1 MEKMRKRKWLHGCM
15 VIWLLSYFVIS
26 LFRYFT
32 APVGA
37 GSCELDNLSSMD
49 LDQVNEMMENCQQAW
64 DTMEA
69 AKKPHQESLEK
80 METQIEAFQNR
91 LAQIGLELKTKAQ
104 EIQAGESDLSAK
116 EEILAAR
123 VRHLYIKSASYN
135 PFLMF
140 FSQNKFAD
148 FVKEM
153 GYQQAVTN
161 EEKRIIVDIVL
172 YIKDLEEKK
181 KTLLNEEAS
190 LSNLKKEI
198 DARAASVKQLLAEAT
213 TYQKELQSK
222 IAALST
228 RQQSI
233 LSSRLAG
240 LNLPTSLGAGALYC
254 TDDRQRN
261 PGFSPAFAFY
271 TYGIP
276 HRVGMNQYG
285 AYGRAQ
291 AGQDYHAILQ
301 AYFNNISFEKRD
313 ANMTIK
319 VQGHGEMS
327 LKEYTKRIY
336 EMPDNWPMEALKAQ
350 AVAARSYVLAY
361 TNNGQGEICT
371 SQQCQVFKPEP
382 KGGNWEQAVNETEGE
397 VMVSGGEIIKAWYSS
412 TDGGY
417 THTSGEVWGGNKGWT
432 KNLRDTTGEVGNFGD
447 LQSQAYDKDSPCFYA
462 AQGWREEYDKSAW
475 LKSEEAADIVNALML
490 AKADSSA
497 ADHLYQPD
505 KSHPYGGEVWD
516 QSKVKQELKNKGITP
531 FNSIASLSVS
541 ADFNAGKTT
550 NISVFGDGGSQSF
563 SGSEFKDYFNLR
575 APANIQIVGPLFNI
589 EKK

>member
-1 MEKMRKRKWLHGCM
+1 MKKREWLYGYM
-15 VIWLLSYFVIS
+15 AIWLLTCLVIL
-26 LFRYFT
+26 LFSSSVT
-32 APVGA
+32 PVGA
-37 GSCELDNLSSMD
+37 YTCAD
-49 LDQVNEMMENCQQAW
+49 LDGEHILKMNLEEAKEMEEKCRRDW
-64 DTMEA
+64 DLIVA
-69 AKKPHQESLEK
+69 AKKPHEDSLKK
-80 METQIEAFQNR
+80 MESQIEAFQKR
-91 LAQIGLELKTKAQ
+91 LGQIDLELKKKGV
-104 EIQAGESDLSAK
+104 EIKEGEDALGAK
-116 EEILAAR
+116 EEVLAAR
-123 VRHLYIKSASYN
+123 VRRFYIKSFHFN

-140 FSQNKFAD
+140 VSQHKFAD
-148 FVKEM
+148 FVKTA

-181 KTLLNEEAS
+181 DSLLQEETT
-190 LSNLKKEI
+190 LSNLKTEVNK
-198 DARAASVKQLLAEAT
+198 RAESVKKLLAEAT
-213 TYQKELQSK
+213 AYQKELEQK
-222 IAALST
+222 IADLSS
-228 RQQSI
+228 RQQAI
-233 LSSRLAG
+233 LTERLAG

-291 AGQDYHAILQ
+291 TGQDYHAILQ

-313 ANMTIK
+313 SNMTIK

-371 SQQCQVFKPEP
+371 TQQCQVFKSDP
-382 KGGNWEQAVNETEGE
+382 KGGNWEQAVNATEGE
-397 VMVSGGEIIKAWYSS
+397 VMISGGEVIKAWYSS

-417 THTSGEVWGGNKGWT
+417 THTSGEVWGSNKDWT
-432 KNLRDTTGEVGNFGD
+432 KNLRDTTGEAGNFGD

-475 LKSEEAADIVNALML
+475 LKTEEAADIVNALML
-490 AKADSSA
+490 AKADSSIT
-497 ADHLYQPD
+497 DHLYQTD

-516 QSKVKQELKNKGITP
+516 QSKVKQELKNRGLTP
-531 FNSIASLSVS
+531 FNSISNISVS

-550 NISVFGDGGSQSF
+550 DISVSGDGGNRSF
-563 SGSEFKDYFNLR
+563 SGSEFKNYFNLR

>member
-1 MEKMRKRKWLHGCM
+1 MKKWLHSYI
-15 VIWLLSYFVIS
+15 VTWLLAYFVIS

-49 LDQVNEMMENCQQAW
+49 LDQVNRMMEDCQQAW

-69 AKKPHQESLEK
+69 AKKPHEESLEK
-80 METQIEAFQNR
+80 METQIEAFQSR

-104 EIQAGESDLSAK
+104 EIQEGESDLTTK

-123 VRHLYIKSASYN
+123 VRRFYIKKSYYN

-140 FSQNKFAD
+140 FSKNKFAD

-153 GYQQAVTN
+153 GYQQAATN

-181 KTLLNEEAS
+181 EILLTEETT

-198 DARAASVKQLLAEAT
+198 NARAESVKQLLAEAT
-213 TYQKELQSK
+213 TYQKELKSK

-240 LNLPTSLGAGALYC
+240 LNLPTSLGAGTLYC

-301 AYFNNISFEKRD
+301 AYFDNISFEKRD
-313 ANMTIK
+313 SNTIIK

-371 SQQCQVFKPEP
+371 TQQCQVFKSEP
-382 KGGNWEQAVNETEGE
+382 KGGNWEQAVNNTEGE
-397 VMVSGGEIIKAWYSS
+397 IMVSGGETVKAWYSS

-417 THTSGEVWGGNKGWT
+417 THTSGEVWGSNKAWT
-432 KNLRDTTGEVGNFGD
+432 KNLRDTTDGVGNFGE
-447 LQSQAYDKDSPCFYA
+447 LQSKAYDKDSPCFYA
-462 AQGWREEYDKSAW
+462 AQGWRAEYDKSAW
-475 LKSEEAADIVNALML
+475 LKTEEVADIVNALML
-490 AKADSSA
+490 AKADSST
-497 ADHLYQPD
+497 ADHLYQAD
-505 KSHPYGGEVWD
+505 KPHPYGGEVWD
-516 QSKVKQELKNKGITP
+516 QSRVKQELKNRGISV
-531 FNSIASLSVS
+531 FNSVSSISIS
-541 ADFNAGKTT
+541 ADFNTGKTT
-550 NISVFGDGGSQSF
+550 NISVFGDGESKSF

-589 EKK
+589 ETK

>member
-1 MEKMRKRKWLHGCM
+1 MSKLKLFLAF
-15 VIWLLSYFVIS
+15 LLAFS
-26 LFRYFT
+26 LFTFHYTLF
-32 APVGA
+32 PVFADVCDLGKLA
-37 GSCELDNLSSMD
+37 EMD
-49 LDQVNEMMENCQQAW
+49 LDQVNHMMETCKRAW
-64 DTMEA
+64 DQMEA
-69 AKKPHQESLEK
+69 AKKPHEEALKK
-80 METQIEAFQNR
+80 MEAQIEAFQNR
-91 LAQIGLELKTKAQ
+91 LAQISQDLKDKASQ
-104 EIQAGESDLSAK
+104 IKEGETSLSEK
-116 EEILAAR
+116 ETILAAR
-123 VRHLYIKSASYN
+123 VRRLYIKSFYYN
-135 PFLMF
+135 PLLIL
-140 FSQNKFAD
+140 FSQKKFAD
-148 FVKEM
+148 FVKET

-161 EEKRIIVDIVL
+161 EEKRIIVNIVL

-181 KTLLNEEAS
+181 EILLSEELT

-198 DARAASVKQLLAEAT
+198 DARAESVEQLLAEAT
-213 TYQKELQSK
+213 AYQKELESK
-222 IAALST
+222 ITALTT
-228 RQQSI
+228 RQQAI
-233 LSSRLAG
+233 LAERLAG

-254 TDDRQRN
+254 TDDRKRN

-291 AGQDYHAILQ
+291 VGQDYHAILET
-301 AYFNNISFEKRD
+301 YFNDISFEKRD
-313 ANMTIK
+313 SNMTIK

-361 TNNGQGEICT
+361 TNNGQAEICT
-371 SQQCQVFKPEP
+371 SQQCQVFKSEP

-397 VMVSGGEIIKAWYSS
+397 VMVSSGQAIKAWYSS

-417 THTSGEVWGGNKGWT
+417 THTSGEVWGSNKDWT
-432 KNLRDTTGEVGNFGD
+432 KNLRDTTGEVGNFSD
-447 LQSQAYDKDSPCFYA
+447 LQAKAYDKDSPCFYA
-462 AQGWREEYDKSAW
+462 AQGWRAEYDKSAW
-475 LKSEEAADIVNALML
+475 LKAEEVADIVNALML
-490 AKADSSA
+490 VKADSST
-497 ADHLYQPD
+497 ADHLYQTD

-516 QSKVKQELKNKGITP
+516 QSKVKQELKNRGITP
-531 FNSIASLSVS
+531 FNSVANISVS

-550 NISVFGDGGSQSF
+550 DVSISGDAGNRSF

-575 APANIQIVGPLFNI
+575 APANIQIVGPLFNV